1 MSDQN
6 NVSNCTD
13 VKNSDG
19 KLLGAVCVSVGKKP
33 GSRDILLMMRDDVDV
48 GPKGKAFSARSVTE
62 MLNIL
67 SNWKVPFEERKR
79 VHDFVTERL
88 RNMEHPRI

>member
-1 MSDQN
+1 MGDANS
-6 NVSNCTD
+6 VSNCTD
-13 VKNSDG
+13 VKNDNG
-19 KLLGAVCVSVGKKP
+19 KVLGAVCVSVGKKP
-33 GSRDILLMMRDDVDV
+33 GSRDILLMMRDDANV

-67 SNWKVPFEERKR
+67 SNWKVPFDERKR

-88 RNMEHPRI
+88 QMMEQKF

>member
-1 MSDQN
+1 VIPPAPDT
-6 NVSNCTD
+6 NCTD
-13 VKNSDG
+13 VKNSDN
-19 KLLGAVCVSVGKKP
+19 KTLGAVCVSVGKRP
-33 GSRDILLMMRDDVDV
+33 GSRDILIMMRDDVAV
-48 GPKGKAFSARSVTE
+48 GPKGRTFSARSVTE

-88 RNMEHPRI
+88 RVMEQKN